1 MKEETKDKTELTDK
15 EREFCE
21 LLVGGDSSFAGQA
34 DVCYREVFG
43 DKKHISIVARKLMAK
58 PHIASYIKELMVF
71 KESEMENTAIK
82 LQVAETLRTVM
93 VETSKG
99 EYLDKYG
106 VALSPASLRAVSVN
120 AAKALM
126 DIYPIKHATAE
137 NGAGNNKGGGNVV
150 FNVVVPQN
158 RTNNGDKAEEQ

>member
-1 MKEETKDKTELTDK
+1 MKEETKDKTELTEK
-15 EREFCE
+15 EQEFCE

-34 DVCYREVFG
+34 DACYRAVFG
-43 DKKHISIVARKLMAK
+43 ERKNISIVARKLLAK
-58 PHIASYIKELMVF
+58 PHITSYVKELMVF

-126 DIYPIKHATAE
+126 DIYPIKHASAE
-137 NGAGNNKGGGNVV
+137 SGAGNNKGGGNVV
-150 FNVVVPQN
+150 FNVVVPQA
-158 RTNNGDKAEEQ
+158 TASNGDKTE